1 MAKEPQPEVSAA
13 YIDAVAALQHAIF
26 LHLTDVG
33 EDRDAFFAWMR
44 SILAN
49 LGLVEEDG
57 KDYELL
63 AYWFARQFWNAIPLE
78 SNGFRPLPLPLPK
91 SGEPCPC
98 GSGSTFRECCEP
110 WVPLDEL
117 PENVLWPALVQS
129 RPDEY
134 WIAASREGR
143 LPPEG
148 VVHAADYLFEAGLW
162 EDIVDLVEPWFV
174 PGRTID
180 EALADVI
187 PPLCEAYN
195 ALNDSPQQKEE
206 LLRRLVGDP
215 GARIRCVANQ
225 QLASWL
231 HDQGDRD
238 EAWRTIEAAER
249 DVPGE
254 PMTAMIEL
262 TMLCAERR
270 FDRIPDRAAYW
281 LQSVGRSPLASEHA
295 LTSIR
300 TFRDDPKRGRDDY
313 YRLTL
318 PDDGNELLDWID
330 ENADRRRPTL
340 RSRRVRNED
349 QDENIRGAH
358 LPLVPA
364 KSRALE
370 RRWRRLSGLEQPFST
385 DPLSGTEGDGWEQ
398 IDEWLP
404 WLDANPEAL
413 DSLSIL
419 DDIVRLLVWLE
430 PALGA
435 EDNRWTMALLARSA
449 SILVKGWPRTKAG
462 TLPWLLEENRPAL
475 RLLWLYIERLRDD
488 SPVRLERLERLYLR
502 LNPNDNHGIRAP
514 MVNRLLAEGR
524 DADALAIAERY
535 PDDMH
540 AELPYGRVL
549 ALYRL
554 GRLDEAA
561 AALEDAM
568 RDLPL
573 VPEYL
578 LRELVEAPELNELGV
593 KLGGEDQAWLYRE
606 DMREVWMATDGMR
619 PWLAEEYGNRRSEHS

>member
-1 MAKEPQPEVSAA
+1 MMKELQPEVSESD
-13 YIDAVAALQHAIF
+13 IDAVAALQHAIF
-26 LHLTDVG
+26 LHLQDVG
-33 EDRDAFFAWMR
+33 EDRDSFFTWMS
-44 SILAN
+44 SILR
-49 LGLVEEDG
+49 
-57 KDYELL
+57 ELRL
-63 AYWFARQFWNAIPLE
+63 FDKGSQNHDQFAYWFARQLWNAVPLE
-78 SNGFRPLPLPLPK
+78 SNGFRPLPLPPPK
-91 SGEPCPC
+91 SVDLCPC
-98 GSGSTFRECCEP
+98 GSGSLFRACCEP
-110 WVPLDEL
+110 CVPLDEL
-117 PENVLWPALVQS
+117 PQNVLWPALAQS
-129 RPDEY
+129 RPPEY

-148 VVHAADYLFEAGLW
+148 IVHVADALFEAGFW
-162 EDIVDLVEPWFV
+162 EDLVDLAEPLFV
-174 PGRTID
+174 PRGRID

-187 PPLCEAYN
+187 PLLCEAYA
-195 ALNDSPQQKEE
+195 ALNDTPQQKEE
-206 LLRRLVGDP
+206 LLRRLVRDP
-215 GARIRCVANQ
+215 GAPIRCVANQ
-225 QLASWL
+225 LLASWL
-231 HDQGDRD
+231 HDQGDHD

-281 LQSVGRSPLASEHA
+281 LQSVGRNPLATEQA
-295 LTSIR
+295 LASIR

-318 PDDGNELLDWID
+318 PDDANELLDWID
-330 ENADRRRPTL
+330 DNRERRRPTL
-340 RSRRVRNED
+340 RWRRVRNEE
-349 QDENIRGAH
+349 QDENLRGAH

-364 KSRALE
+364 RSRALE
-370 RRWRRLSGLEQPFST
+370 KRWRRLSGIDKPVSI
-385 DPLSGTEGDGWEQ
+385 DPLSGTEIDGLED

-404 WLDANPEAL
+404 WLDEHPEAL

-430 PALGA
+430 PGLGA
-435 EDNRWTMALLARSA
+435 EDSRWTMALLARA
-449 SILVKGWPRTKAG
+449 AAILAKGWPKTKPG
-462 TLPWLLEENRPAL
+462 TLPWLFEENRPAL

-488 SPVRLERLERLYLR
+488 SPVRLERFERLYLR
-502 LNPNDNHGIRAP
+502 LNPIDNHGIRAP
-514 MVNRLLAEGR
+514 MVNRLLADGR

-561 AALEDAM
+561 TALELAK

-578 LRELVEAPELNELGV
+578 LRERVETPEMNEFGV

-619 PWLAEEYGNRRSEHS
+619 QWLAQEYGS

>member
-1 MAKEPQPEVSAA
+1 MAKEPQPEVSATD
-13 YIDAVAALQHAIF
+13 INAVAALQHAIF

-33 EDRDAFFAWMR
+33 EDRDAFFTWMG
-44 SILAN
+44 SILKD
-49 LGLVEEDG
+49 LGLFDKDG
-57 KDYELL
+57 KDYEQF

-78 SNGFRPLPLPLPK
+78 SNGFRPLPLPPPK

-98 GSGSTFRECCEP
+98 GSGSTFRECCES

-129 RPDEY
+129 RPHEY
-134 WIAASREGR
+134 WIDASRDGR

-148 VVHAADYLFEAGLW
+148 IVHAADYFYEDGLW
-162 EDIVDLVEPWFV
+162 EDLVDLVEPCFE
-174 PGRTID
+174 PGCWID
-180 EALADVI
+180 EGLADVI
-187 PPLCEAYN
+187 PLLCDAYD
-195 ALNDSPQQKEE
+195 ALEDSPQPKEE
-206 LLRRLVGDP
+206 LLRRLVRDP
-215 GARIRCVANQ
+215 GAPIRCVANQ
-225 QLASWL
+225 RLASWL
-231 HDQGDRD
+231 HDQGDRAD
-238 EAWRTIEAAER
+238 AWRAIEAAER
-249 DVPGE
+249 DLPGE

-270 FDRIPDRAAYW
+270 FDRVSERAGYW
-281 LQSVGRSPLASEHA
+281 LESVGGNPLATELA
-295 LTSIR
+295 LSAIR

-318 PDDGNELLDWID
+318 PDDANELLDWID

-340 RSRRVRNED
+340 RWRRVRNED
-349 QDENIRGAH
+349 QDENPRGAH

-370 RRWRRLSGLEQPFST
+370 KRWRRLSGLEKPFST
-385 DPLSGTEGDGWEQ
+385 DPLSGTEGDAWED

-404 WLDANPEAL
+404 SLDANPEAL

-419 DDIVRLLVWLE
+419 DDLVRLLVWLE
-430 PALGA
+430 PQLGA
-435 EDNRWTMALLARSA
+435 EDTRWTMALLARSA
-449 SILVKGWPRTKAG
+449 SILVKGWPKTKAG

-488 SPVRLERLERLYLR
+488 SPVRLERFERLYLR

-535 PDDMH
+535 PGDMH

-578 LRELVEAPELNELGV
+578 LRELVEAPELNEFGV

>member
-1 MAKEPQPEVSAA
+1 MTKELQPEVPAA
-13 YIDAVAALQHAIF
+13 DIDAVAALQHAIF
-26 LHLTDVG
+26 LHLQDVG
-33 EDRDAFFAWMR
+33 EDRDSFFTWMS
-44 SILAN
+44 SIL
-49 LGLVEEDG
+49 
-57 KDYELL
+57 KELRL
-63 AYWFARQFWNAIPLE
+63 FDKGSENHDQFAYWFARQFWNAIPLE
-78 SNGFRPLPLPLPK
+78 SNGFRPLPLPPPK
-91 SGEPCPC
+91 SVDPCPC
-98 GSGSTFRECCEP
+98 GSGSLFGACCGP

-117 PENVLWPALVQS
+117 PENVLWPALARS
-129 RPDEY
+129 RPPEY
-134 WIAASREGR
+134 WNAASREGR

-148 VVHAADYLFEAGLW
+148 IVHVADALLEAGLW
-162 EDIVDLVEPWFV
+162 EDIVDLAEPLFV
-174 PGRTID
+174 PRRRID

-187 PPLCEAYN
+187 PLLCEAYD
-195 ALNDSPQQKEE
+195 ALNDTPEQREE
-206 LLRRLVGDP
+206 LLRRLVRDP
-215 GARIRCVANQ
+215 GAPIRCVANQ
-225 QLASWL
+225 HLASRL
-231 HDQGDRD
+231 HDQGDHD
-238 EAWRTIEAAER
+238 EAWRAIEAAER

-281 LQSVGRSPLASEHA
+281 LQSVGRNPLASEQA

-318 PDDGNELLDWID
+318 PDDANELLDWID
-330 ENADRRRPTL
+330 DNCERRRPTL
-340 RSRRVRNED
+340 RWHRVRNEE
-349 QDENIRGAH
+349 QDESLRGAH

-370 RRWRRLSGLEQPFST
+370 KRWRSLSGIDKPFST
-385 DPLSGTEGDGWEQ
+385 DPFSGTEIDGWED

-404 WLDANPEAL
+404 WLDEHPEAL

-430 PALGA
+430 PELGA
-435 EDNRWTMALLARSA
+435 EDSRWTMALLARA
-449 SILVKGWPRTKAG
+449 AAILAKGWPKTKPG
-462 TLPWLLEENRPAL
+462 TLPWLFEENRPAL

-488 SPVRLERLERLYLR
+488 SPVRLERFERLYLR

-514 MVNRLLAEGR
+514 MVNRLLADGR

-540 AELPYGRVL
+540 VELPYGRVL

-561 AALEDAM
+561 AALEDAK

-578 LRELVEAPELNELGV
+578 LRERLETPEMNEFGV
-593 KLGGEDQAWLYRE
+593 KLGGADQAWLYRG

-619 PWLAEEYGNRRSEHS
+619 QWLAQEYGS

>member
-91 SGEPCPC
+91 SGAPCPC

-340 RSRRVRNED
+340 RWRRVRNED
-349 QDENIRGAH
+349 QDENLRGAH

-370 RRWRRLSGLEQPFST
+370 RRWRRLSGLGAWTIGENVVSNDRAMAVSSAHRAARDRYGISIPPYAGRAGDPTDDRGILQLRGSTAVRRLWSACGLRAAGCGCAVVGCAGRVAAGGRLVQLPGFSRL
-385 DPLSGTEGDGWEQ
+385 DVPL
-398 IDEWLP
+398 
-404 WLDANPEAL
+404 
-413 DSLSIL
+413 
-419 DDIVRLLVWLE
+419 
-430 PALGA
+430 PAG
-435 EDNRWTMALLARSA
+435 SVG
-449 SILVKGWPRTKAG
+449 IGHPC
-462 TLPWLLEENRPAL
+462 L
-475 RLLWLYIERLRDD
+475 RLLCVTADGVLDAGRLDPGPAQAPFRRRD
-488 SPVRLERLERLYLR
+488 L
-502 LNPNDNHGIRAP
+502 
-514 MVNRLLAEGR
+514 
-524 DADALAIAERY
+524 
-535 PDDMH
+535 
-540 AELPYGRVL
+540 
-549 ALYRL
+549 L
-554 GRLDEAA
+554 GRLHLDAQVVECRSLPT
-561 AALEDAM
+561 LEEDQLQRRIGDREVRVAGLHLRRGGVEQAGVE
-568 RDLPL
+568 RD
-573 VPEYL
+573 
-578 LRELVEAPELNELGV
+578 RLVEIGHV
-593 KLGGEDQAWLYRE
+593 DCKL
-606 DMREVWMATDGMR
+606 
-619 PWLAEEYGNRRSEHS
+619 